1 MNLLPSTF
9 DSAEI
14 ATAPLAHP
22 EHDRLSTSTKFFAIV
37 RFVIGGALYVGSIFV
52 VLISLA
58 LSLLALGYA
67 SRN

>member
-14 ATAPLAHP
+14 ATTPLARRD
-22 EHDRLSTSTKFFAIV
+22 HDQLSTSTKIFAIV
-37 RFVIGGALYVGSIFV
+37 RFVIGGVLYAGSIFV

>member
-1 MNLLPSTF
+1 MNLPTTF
-9 DSAEI
+9 ESASE
-14 ATAPLAHP
+14 AVPAPLSRRQHEP
-22 EHDRLSTSTKFFAIV
+22 LSTSTKIFAIV
-37 RFVIGGALYVGSIFV
+37 RFVIGGVLYAGSIFV